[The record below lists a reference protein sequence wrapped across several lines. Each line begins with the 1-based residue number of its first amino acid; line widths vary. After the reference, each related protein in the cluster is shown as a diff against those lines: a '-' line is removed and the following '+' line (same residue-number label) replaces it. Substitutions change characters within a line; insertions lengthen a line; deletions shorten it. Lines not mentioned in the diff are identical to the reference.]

1 MARLPAPAL
10 ATALLLVLP
19 LVGCGPLGTPPLE
32 IRMLVGSALGGFC
45 TEAAAAIA
53 KDPPRL
59 GDGTPVSLVCRS
71 AGSGDVVTE
80 MEDHARNV
88 LQAGGDAADPR
99 IPTLLSVDGEIY
111 HELLRHRLQRLAPS
125 RDLIPPPSDAPALA
139 TTPMVFMTTP
149 ALAKGLDRPDP
160 FQALARSSDHR
171 QLDPAGPRQ
180 PIRYV
185 HTAPTRSNSGLQ
197 TLVAMVAE
205 VAGKRPEAL
214 TIADVQAHGAEVAA
228 IERHVTRYGSSTE
241 ELARA
246 MQRNGVFWA
255 SVASVYES
263 SVVGLNAGR
272 GPDQEP
278 LQAVYP
284 RATYSSTMRA
294 ILPQAPWIS
303 PRQREGALL
312 VVERL
317 QRADIQRLAAAQ
329 GLRPANPA
337 VPASRITPAYGADPR
352 AVYDSLRAPR
362 PEVVEAIIRLWRDQ
376 AKKPSR
382 VALVV
387 DSSGSMKGAK
397 LPAAQRS
404 LQAYLDQIG
413 PRDVVAL
420 FDFDS
425 MVRPPVVLQGGGAA
439 ADADRAQQFIGSL
452 EAEGGTVLYDAV
464 RQGRDWL
471 RRTRRPGEILA
482 VVVLTDGQDNGSRLN
497 LEALST
503 ELGRSGFRGDERIGV
518 FTIGYGGEGDYDAG
532 VLRRIAESNGGEFAA
547 GTPDSI
553 RRRMEDL
560 QMAF

>member
-1 MARLPAPAL
+1 
-10 ATALLLVLP
+10 
-19 LVGCGPLGTPPLE
+19 
-32 IRMLVGSALGGFC
+32 MLVGSALGGFC
-45 TEAAAAIA
+45 TEAAAAIG

-59 GDGTPVSLVCRS
+59 SDGTPVSLVCRS
-71 AGSGDVVTE
+71 AGSGDVVSE

-88 LQAGGDAADPR
+88 IQAGGDPADPR

-111 HELLRHRLQRLAPS
+111 HELLRHRLQRLAPTL
-125 RDLIPPPSDAPALA
+125 DLIPPPSDAPALA
-139 TTPMVFMTTP
+139 TSPMVFMTTP
-149 ALAKGLDRPDP
+149 ALAKGLDRSDP
-160 FQALARSSDHR
+160 FQALGRSSDHH
-171 QLDPAGPRQ
+171 QLDPGGPRQ

-205 VAGKRPEAL
+205 VAGKRPETL
-214 TIADVQAHGAEVAA
+214 TVADVQSHAADVKA

-263 SVVGLNAGR
+263 SVVGLNASR
-272 GPDQEP
+272 GPEQER

-294 ILPQAPWIS
+294 ILPQAPWVS

-312 VVERL
+312 LVERL
-317 QRADIQRLAAAQ
+317 QRADIQRLAAEQ

-337 VPASRITPAYGADPR
+337 VPASRVTPANGADPR
-352 AVYDSLRAPR
+352 AVYDTLRAPK

-387 DSSGSMKGAK
+387 DSSGSMSGAK
-397 LPAAQRS
+397 LPAVQRS
-404 LQAYLDQIG
+404 LQAYLGQIG

-425 MVRPPVVLQGGGAA
+425 VVRPPVVLRGGAA
-439 ADADRAQQFIGSL
+439 AEADQAQQFVGTL
-452 EAEGGTVLYDAV
+452 KADGGTALYDAV
-464 RQGRDWL
+464 LQGRDWL
-471 RRTRRPGEILA
+471 QRTRRPGEILA
-482 VVVLTDGQDNGSRLN
+482 VVVLTDGKDNGSRLN
-497 LEALST
+497 LESLGT
-503 ELGRSGFRGDERIGV
+503 ELARSGFRSDERIGV
-518 FTIGYGGEGDYDAG
+518 FTIGYGGEGDYDAS
-532 VLRRIAESNGGEFAA
+532 VLKRIAESNGGEFAA
-547 GTPDSI
+547 GTPESI

>member
-1 MARLPAPAL
+1 MTRLPAPAL
-10 ATALLLVLP
+10 AITLLLVVP
-19 LVGCGPLGTPPLE
+19 LSGCGRFGKPPLE

-45 TEAAAAIA
+45 IQAAAAINR
-53 KDPPRL
+53 DPPRL
-59 GDGTPVSLVCRS
+59 SDGTPVTLNCRS

-80 MEDHARNV
+80 IEDHARTV
-88 LQAGGDAADPR
+88 LQGGNAADPR

-139 TTPMVFMTTP
+139 TSPMVFMTTP

-160 FQALARSSDHR
+160 FQALARSTDHH
-171 QLDPAGPRQ
+171 QLDPGGPRQ

-214 TIADVQAHGAEVAA
+214 SVADVQAHAAEVAA

-263 SVVGLNAGR
+263 SVVALNTSR
-272 GPDQEP
+272 GPDQER

-284 RATYSSTMRA
+284 RVTYSSTMRA
-294 ILPQAPWIS
+294 ILPQAPWVS
-303 PRQREGALL
+303 PRQRQGALL
-312 VVERL
+312 LVERL
-317 QRADIQRLAAAQ
+317 QRADIQGLAAAQ

-337 VPASRITPAYGADPR
+337 VPASRVTPAYGADPR
-352 AVYDSLRAPR
+352 AVYDSLRAPK
-362 PEVVEAIIRLWRDQ
+362 PEVVEAIIRVWRDQ

-387 DSSGSMKGAK
+387 DSSGSMKGEK

-404 LQAYLDQIG
+404 LQAYLGQIG

-425 MVRPPVVLQGGGAA
+425 AVRPPVVLQGGGAA
-439 ADADRAQQFIGSL
+439 PDADRAQQFVGSL
-452 EAEGGTVLYDAV
+452 VAEGGTLLYDAV

-482 VVVLTDGQDNGSRLN
+482 VVVLTDGQDNGSQLT
-497 LEALST
+497 LDALGA

-518 FTIGYGGEGDYDAG
+518 FTIGYGDEGDFDAG